1 MDRHA
6 LIWQCLLPRHE
17 SNELNEQCTRAGY
30 TDGDPELPVDRRP
43 SCGGVSFTCKLA
55 HSLWSLSAAHP
66 RTGRQDIHE
75 LPAGPGH
82 AQREPQLSPRPPDPT
97 GPMVRFPL
105 APGEGLNTVSRTGL
119 LHAPNDS
126 YTAVWPSA
134 HPIPPGAAAP
144 RPPAKT
150 APNPNLSGTR
160 TSLIS
165 KASSVSYTRPPI
177 HACTRARV
185 TPRLVSPDS
194 TPRPL
199 TTARGRQRENT
210 VIVF

>member
-1 MDRHA
+1 
-6 LIWQCLLPRHE
+6 
-17 SNELNEQCTRAGY
+17 
-30 TDGDPELPVDRRP
+30 
-43 SCGGVSFTCKLA
+43 
-55 HSLWSLSAAHP
+55 
-66 RTGRQDIHE
+66 
-75 LPAGPGH
+75 
-82 AQREPQLSPRPPDPT
+82 
-97 GPMVRFPL
+97 MVRFPL

-150 APNPNLSGTR
+150 APNPNLSETR

-165 KASSVSYTRPPI
+165 KASSVSYTTPPI
-177 HACTRARV
+177 HVHTHARV
-185 TPRLVSPDS
+185 KPRLVNPDN
-194 TPRPL
+194 
-199 TTARGRQRENT
+199 TARPQASPREPQRENT